1 MNKRTIPL
9 SKPLFYILLGGSL
22 FWPAPASAVHAAE
35 TSAAQQEYVLE
46 GVAVTANRERPA
58 DLPPAY
64 AGGQVARGGRLGVLG
79 NRDFMDT
86 PFNVT
91 SYTAELMENQ
101 QAANIAEVVANHPS
115 VRLTSSGSY
124 NQFWNIRGFS
134 VTAVS
139 FNGLYNVSPHWLSGS
154 DFVERVEVLTG
165 PSALLNGVAAAS
177 GNIGGAINLVPKRA
191 GEEPLT
197 KFTASYSGDSQLGGH
212 IDIGRRFGE
221 NQQFGLRF
229 NGSYRSGATA
239 FDNESLTTGA
249 ASLGLDWRSERWRTS
264 LDLGYQNRKI
274 DAPTTYFYGPTAF
287 SIPKTPPNNT
297 MNISPAW
304 TYADTKSIFGALHS
318 EFDLNKAWTIFAS
331 AGGRRSTA
339 DYLFT
344 GGDFTSNQGDF
355 ITEVYNFPM
364 KNNAHTEELGIR
376 GRFATGSLQHHLT
389 LSGTRS
395 QIDSYSLSEKITE
408 FPSGLYHPGISQ
420 PVFSSWGRIP
430 KNSTTT
436 LSGLALTDTLSTRD
450 GRLQLIL
457 GARRQQMK
465 VDKFNSQTG
474 AKTSGYNKSAV
485 TPGLGIVL
493 KAKDHLSVY
502 GNYIQALQQGPT
514 ASSNAVN
521 AGEVFSPY
529 KAKQYEVGVK
539 LDSGVYG
546 ATLSAFQIEQPS
558 GQVDPVTRIYGL
570 DGEQRNRGL
579 ELNVFGEPVKGT
591 RLLGGFML
599 LDGKLVRTANGANDG
614 NTAAGASRWTATLG
628 VEWDTPFQPDLT
640 ITARAVYNGS
650 QYLDNANTQ
659 KIAPWTRLDVGA
671 RYSFQHNS
679 TPITIRATVAN
690 ALNKRY
696 WQGISGGLTIGQ
708 GRTLLLSATME
719 L

>member
-1 MNKRTIPL
+1 MNKRIINMPKRL
-9 SKPLFYILLGGSL
+9 LCLLLGGSL
-22 FWPAPASAVHAAE
+22 AWPVPLSFAQADTAA
-35 TSAAQQEYVLE
+35 ARQEFTLE
-46 GVAVTANRERPA
+46 GVEVTAKRANEDP
-58 DLPPAY
+58 LPPAY

-86 PFNVT
+86 PFNFT

-101 QAANIAEVVANHPS
+101 QAATIAEVTANNPS
-115 VRLTSSGSY
+115 VRVTSSGSY

-165 PSALLNGVAAAS
+165 PSALLNGVATAS

-197 KFTASYSGDSQLGGH
+197 KFTASYSGDSQVGGH
-212 IDIGRRFGE
+212 IDIGRRFGA

-229 NGSYRSGATA
+229 NGSYRSGDTA
-239 FDNESLTTGA
+239 FDNESLTAGT
-249 ASLGLDWRSERWRTS
+249 ASLGLDWRSDRWRTS
-264 LDLGYQNRKI
+264 FDLGYQNRKI
-274 DAPTTYFYGPTAF
+274 DAPTTEFIGPTSF
-287 SIPKTPPNNT
+287 SLPKTPPKNT

-304 TYADTKSIFGALHS
+304 TYADIESIFGVLHS
-318 EFDLNKAWTIFAS
+318 EFDLNQDWTVFAS

-339 DYLFT
+339 DYLYANGT
-344 GGDFTSNQGDF
+344 FTSNQGDF

-364 KNNAHTEELGIR
+364 KNNAHTRELGIR

-395 QIDSYSLSEKITE
+395 QIDSYSLSEKLTE
-408 FPSGLYHPGISQ
+408 FPSSLYHPGISQ
-420 PVFSSWGRIP
+420 PVFSAWGSIP

-450 GRLQLIL
+450 GRLQLIV
-457 GARRQQMK
+457 GARHQQIK
-465 VDKFNSQTG
+465 VDRFNSQTG
-474 AKTSGYNKSAV
+474 VKTSGYDKSAV

-493 KAKDHLSVY
+493 KAKDNLSVY
-502 GNYIQALQQGPT
+502 GNYVQALQQGPT
-514 ASSNAVN
+514 AASSAVN
-521 AGEVFSPY
+521 AGEVFAPY

-539 LDSGVYG
+539 LDSGLY
-546 ATLSAFQIEQPS
+546 ATTLSAFQIEQPS
-558 GQVDPVTRIYGL
+558 GQTDPVTRIYGL

-591 RLLGGFML
+591 RLLGGVML
-599 LDGKLVRTANGANDG
+599 LDGKLVRTANGSNDG

-640 ITARAVYNGS
+640 LTARAIYNGS
-650 QYLDNANTQ
+650 QYIDNANTQ

-671 RYSFQHNS
+671 RYTLQHNGVPL
-679 TPITIRATVAN
+679 TLRATVTN

-696 WQGISGGLTIGQ
+696 WQGHSGGFSIGAP
-708 GRTLLLSATME
+708 RTLTLSATVD